1 MKMTIREYLNKRARD
16 PSKIADHPCW
26 GDGSHYDYDRPVK
39 ILRSHTFFSVEEIN
53 VRALH
58 HQEDVVFRWLA
69 ARRDY
74 PYDKPAA
81 PEVEP
86 SIMQRCV
93 REFIRSNPGFAL

>member
-1 MKMTIREYLNKRARD
+1 MSDPQFYWDERAY
-16 PSKIADHPCW
+16 W
-26 GDGSHYDYDRPVK
+26 GEVSV
-39 ILRSHTFFSVEEIN
+39 TFFSVEEIDIQK
-53 VRALH
+53 LH

-74 PYDKPAA
+74 PFDKAPA